1 MKRPRRKMDGSA
13 RSKLLVLLGVVALS
27 ALACT
32 TPEQKLW
39 WKVTFFDGVPPPG
52 HEAQAEGFG
61 EEEQQMTPAA
71 KALAALKAAK
81 HEISRHGPYA
91 QKKCSQCHASEY
103 SNKLKAKPPELCY
116 GCHEVESFPGKYR
129 HGPFRAGL
137 CLACHDPHSS
147 PNKKLLLA
155 KREEL
160 CLTCHDATTYVRI
173 DEHIAKNGSDCL
185 GCHRPHAGERPKML
199 RKGVVVQ

>member
-1 MKRPRRKMDGSA
+1 MKRPRRQLDPAA
-13 RSKLLVLLGVVALS
+13 RLSSLLLVIALGLAVS
-27 ALACT
+27 ACT

-39 WKVTFFDGVPPPG
+39 WKVTFLDGVPPPG
-52 HEAQAEGFG
+52 HETETAGFAEDV
-61 EEEQQMTPAA
+61 ERMTPAA
-71 KALAALKAAK
+71 KALAALRAAK

-116 GCHEVESFPGKYR
+116 RCHEVETFPGKYR
-129 HGPFRAGL
+129 HGPFQAGL

-147 PNKKLLLA
+147 TNEKLLLA
-155 KREEL
+155 SRKEL
-160 CLTCHDATTYVRI
+160 CFTCHDATTYAGI

-199 RKGVVVQ
+199 RKGVVAQ